1 VPPPNKSRRRAL
13 ADAAIELLAT
23 SGVHGVTHRA
33 VEKAAGMPTGTASNY
48 FRSREALLIAA
59 AERVLELHAADMDTA
74 AGQHEPAPGTS
85 DRERMAELITRS
97 LYEAATLHRQRYL
110 AIFELRL
117 EALRIPAL
125 AETLAGIER
134 GARDVTALHHG
145 AVGLAVP
152 TDRIPALLLLYG
164 GALFTLVST
173 PADEVTEA
181 GARLAADAIARVAFA
196 A

>member
-33 VEKAAGMPTGTASNY
+33 VERAAGMPTGTASNY

-59 AERVLELHAADMDTA
+59 AERVLELHEADMSSA
-74 AGQHEPAPGTS
+74 AEQHDPAPGTP
-85 DRERMAELITRS
+85 DHERMTDLITRS
-97 LYEAATLHRQRYL
+97 LLEAATVHRQRYL

-134 GARDVTALHHG
+134 GARDITALHHS

-173 PADEVTEA
+173 PEHDVTEQA
-181 GARLAADAIARVAFA
+181 ARLAGEAIARVALSK
-196 A
+196 